1 MTQGSTL
8 TKADETMVLYSGEC
22 SFKFKFRLIGIERLN
37 VLFKEMSN
45 FVATE
50 NKDTKPRNVQL
61 DNKEAVNKLPDD
73 DGRLTKMAM
82 WIKKK
87 LGMRQTEGNDESA
100 AKGQLS
106 KYLVRSISVHES
118 MKEVPSFQAEKEKQ
132 KASRDLLKSF
142 HVPLGVAS
150 SGNKDSDKK
159 KGKKKGKEQVE

>member
-1 MTQGSTL
+1 MTQGSTM

-37 VLFKEMSN
+37 VIFKEMSN

-61 DNKEAVNKLPDD
+61 DNKEAVHNLPED

-87 LGMRQTEGNDESA
+87 LGMR
-100 AKGQLS
+100 
-106 KYLVRSISVHES
+106 
-118 MKEVPSFQAEKEKQ
+118 
-132 KASRDLLKSF
+132 
-142 HVPLGVAS
+142 
-150 SGNKDSDKK
+150 
-159 KGKKKGKEQVE
+159 